1 MRVVFMGTGEIGVPA
16 FRWLLDSPGCEVV
29 AAVTQPD
36 KPAGR
41 KLALRASAIKQLAV
55 ERGVPVLQ
63 PVKMRAAEAVA
74 EIVALRADVIVV
86 MAYGQ
91 ILPKAVLDAGRLA
104 CLNLHASLLPRW
116 RGAAPIQAA
125 IEAGDAASGVTVMY
139 MAEGL
144 DTGDILLTRATPI
157 TDADTGGSL
166 HDRLAEVAAAA
177 LAEVLPLVAA
187 GNAPRTP
194 QDEVGATYAAKLSR
208 ENGAIDWAA
217 TPAEIDRR
225 IRAMNPWPAAHTFLP
240 TPAGPRQ
247 LKIFSCLPRYDVAGP
262 GGVVLEH
269 LPEDLADTGRDAP
282 APCKESGRPG
292 PGNMRHGI
300 LVGTGHGAVLL
311 SDVQME
317 GKKRMSAEEFLRGHP
332 VAPGTLLGGR

>member
-16 FRWLLDSPGCEVV
+16 LRWLLAAPGWEVV

-63 PVKMRAAEAVA
+63 PVKMRAPEAVA
-74 EIVALRADVIVV
+74 EVVALQADVIVV

-91 ILPKAVLDAGRLA
+91 ILPKAVLAAGRLA

-125 IEAGDAASGVTVMY
+125 IEAGDKASGITVMH

-144 DTGDILLTRATPI
+144 DTGDILLAHATPLGRRE
-157 TDADTGGSL
+157 TGGSL
-166 HDRLAEVAAAA
+166 HDRLGVIAAEA
-177 LAEVLPLVAA
+177 LAEALPLVAA
-187 GNAPRTP
+187 GRAPRMP
-194 QDEVGATYAAKLSR
+194 QDEAQANYAPKLSR
-208 ENGAIDWAA
+208 ENGAIDWSA

-240 TPAGPRQ
+240 TPEGPRQ
-247 LKIFSCLPRYDVAGP
+247 LKVFACIQHRREGGP
-262 GGVVLEH
+262 AGVVLRT
-269 LPEDLADTGRDAP
+269 DR
-282 APCKESGRPG
+282 R
-292 PGNMRHGI
+292 GI
-300 LVGTGHGAVLL
+300 LVGAGTGAVLL
-311 SDVQME
+311 RDVQME
-317 GKKRMSAEEFLRGHP
+317 GKRRMSAGEFVRGH
-332 VAPGTLLGGR
+332 ALETGTVLGKSEIRNSKSETNSKCE

>member
-1 MRVVFMGTGEIGVPA
+1 MRAVFMGTGEIGVPA
-16 FRWLLDSPGCEVV
+16 FRWLLDSAECEVV
-29 AAVTQPD
+29 AVVTQPD

-41 KLALRASAIKQLAV
+41 KLELRASAIKQLAA
-55 ERGVPVLQ
+55 ERGMPVLQ
-63 PVKMRAAEAVA
+63 PVKMRAPEAVA

-91 ILPKAVLDAGRLA
+91 ILPKAVLDAARLA

-144 DTGDILLTRATPI
+144 DTGDILLMRETPI
-157 TDADTGGSL
+157 TDTDTGGSL
-166 HDRLAEVAAAA
+166 HDRLGLIAAEA
-177 LAEVLPLVAA
+177 LAEALPLVAA
-187 GNAPRTP
+187 GTAPRFP
-194 QDEVGATYAAKLSR
+194 QDETRANYAPKLTR
-208 ENGAIDWAA
+208 ENGRIDWAA

-247 LKIFSCLPRYDVAGP
+247 MKVFAGSPQPGGPAQPGEVLRADDSGLLVAAKGGTVLLGEIQIEGKRRMVAG
-262 GGVVLEH
+262 
-269 LPEDLADTGRDAP
+269 
-282 APCKESGRPG
+282 
-292 PGNMRHGI
+292 
-300 LVGTGHGAVLL
+300 
-311 SDVQME
+311 
-317 GKKRMSAEEFLRGHP
+317 EFLRGHAI
-332 VAPGTLLGGR
+332 APGTVLG